1 VQSIRDAKVE
11 AFCSQCPQLM
21 LIASL
26 IFLSAGCGDASL
38 KTYSVEGRVVY
49 DDGSPVQGGIVSF
62 ETDQRNAADGEPN
75 IINATGTVEADGSFR
90 LITNRQ
96 FEGAVAGVHRVAV
109 SEAPSTASDFDA
121 MQKSSRQMIAIPRKY
136 ASFDTSGLTA
146 KVEPKANSITIT
158 VKRR

>member
-1 VQSIRDAKVE
+1 
-11 AFCSQCPQLM
+11 M

-26 IFLSAGCGDASL
+26 IFLTAGCGGAGL

-62 ETDQRNAADGEPN
+62 ETDQGNAADGEPAT
-75 IINATGTVEADGSFR
+75 INATGTVEPDGSFR

-96 FEGAVAGVHRVAV
+96 FEGAVVGVHRIAV
-109 SEAPSTASDFDA
+109 SEAPSTGSDFDA
-121 MQKSSRQMIAIPRKY
+121 MQKSSRKQPVIPRKY

-146 KVEPKANSITIT
+146 TVEPKANSITIT